1 MSRVVWS
8 PQPKQSLFMQR
19 PEYEALYGGAAGGGK
34 TDALLNEALRQVHIP
49 YYRGLIFRST
59 YPQLE
64 AMISRS
70 YELYMAAFNA
80 SYNKSEKA
88 WTFPSGAH
96 IFFGYMQREDDKY
109 NYQGKPYDFIGFDEL
124 THFTYTQ
131 YMYLMSRNRPVGPGT
146 RVYMRATANPGGKGH
161 VWVKDRFI
169 TPAPPMTTIKSSYE
183 IVDPD
188 GKKITLSKSRI
199 FVPSTVFDN
208 QALLNN
214 DPNYIASLAMLP
226 EAERKALLYGDWDS
240 FEGQVFTE
248 WRNDPLH
255 YDDHKYTHVINPFE
269 VPDHWKILRC
279 FDFGYA
285 RPFAVYWLAYN
296 QDGKMYVIREYY
308 GCTGTP
314 NTGVKMEPVEIAR
327 HIREIE
333 REDSNLCNKKISGVA
348 DPSIF
353 DESRGESIA
362 QMMSRSP
369 NFVYWA
375 PGDNARIAGKMQ
387 YHYRFAFDQSGN
399 CGLQIF
405 NTCKNFIRTIPSLVY
420 DEKNVEDIDTDTED
434 HIYDAVRYALM
445 EHPIAP
451 PKRTKRAVVEDDPL
465 DMYKDYYKQ

>member
-1 MSRVVWS
+1 MSRTIWR

-19 PEYEALYGGAAGGGK
+19 SEYEALYGGAAGGGK
-34 TDALLNEALRQVHIP
+34 TDALLIEALRQVHIP
-49 YYRGLIFRST
+49 HYRGILFRST

-64 AMISRS
+64 SMISRS
-70 YELYMAAFNA
+70 YELYAAAFDS

-96 IFFGYMQREDDKY
+96 VFFGYMQREDDKY

-131 YMYLMSRNRPVGPGT
+131 YTYLMSRNRPVGPGT
-146 RVYMRATANPGGKGH
+146 RVYIRATANPGGKGH

-169 TPAPPMTTIKSSYE
+169 SPAPPMVPIKSKYE
-183 IVDPD
+183 VVDPD
-188 GKKITLSKSRI
+188 GKKIVLTKSRV

-214 DPNYIASLAMLP
+214 DPNYLASLAMLP
-226 EAERKALLYGDWDS
+226 EAEKKALLYGDWDS

-248 WRNDPLH
+248 WRNDPAH
-255 YDDHKYTHVINPFE
+255 YDDHKYTHVINPFT

-285 RPFAVYWLAYN
+285 RPFAVYWIAYN

-308 GCTGTP
+308 GCIGTP

-333 REDSNLCNKKISGVA
+333 RDDLNLCDKQIDGIA

-387 YHYRFAFDQSGN
+387 YHYRFAFDQNGD
-399 CGLQIF
+399 CGLQVF
-405 NTCKNFIRTIPSLVY
+405 NTCKHFIRTIPSLVY

-451 PKRTKRAVVEDDPL
+451 PKRVKRLIIEDDPL